1 MATTVQHRR
10 RILFVDDDPRFLE
23 MIERV
28 MSVWSKGSWE
38 IHLAQNTG
46 KALSLIQEHPINLVV
61 IDVQMPVVDGL
72 QFLTLIN
79 RKYPNLQKVVLTG
92 YANDNY
98 RAACL
103 SNGAELFLEK
113 PANIEGL
120 ESVFTT
126 LNELIKW
133 HPEEGFRGV
142 LRRVNLQEV
151 LQMECLSRN
160 SSILEVAAGNEIGEI
175 FVKDGVILH
184 AVAGKQKGEP
194 AFNYLLALK
203 GGEFRLKSFEEP
215 IEQTI
220 TGSWEFLLMEAA
232 RMRDEVRQD
241 APTEDAGRVSAT
253 IHPELAAV
261 APPSSRRADASRTEQ
276 GMADTV
282 ETEAESDLAGVSS
295 PATETERLTRAAPVP
310 TVAAAEIDIFPTSID
325 EVLVCS
331 AHGDVLYEWQC
342 RNSELWINL
351 LEFVSQKSRQLC
363 QGLALGKF
371 DRLEIQGP
379 NSRLVAQITSS
390 RGVVVRSSKTAP
402 DLAPTRAA

>member
-46 KALSLIQEHPINLVV
+46 KALSIIQEQPINLVA

-72 QFLTLIN
+72 QFLTLLS

-113 PANIEGL
+113 PTNIEGL
-120 ESVFTT
+120 ESVFAT
-126 LNELIKW
+126 LNEIIKW
-133 HPEEGFRGV
+133 QPEEGFRGV
-142 LRRVNLQEV
+142 LRRVGLQEV

-160 SSILEVAAGNEIGEI
+160 SSLLEISAGNEQGAI
-175 FVKDGVILH
+175 FIKDGAIIH
-184 AVAGKQKGEP
+184 AMSGKRKGEP

-215 IEQTI
+215 PEQTI

-232 RMRDEVRQD
+232 RMRDEGGQQ
-241 APTEDAGRVSAT
+241 APAEDTDLAESHLHAEPTNVTPTPIDVAGASPAE
-253 IHPELAAV
+253 PLAADEAVMDRGGVPSPSGDTTRLMMRV
-261 APPSSRRADASRTEQ
+261 APYPAATAD
-276 GMADTV
+276 
-282 ETEAESDLAGVSS
+282 
-295 PATETERLTRAAPVP
+295 
-310 TVAAAEIDIFPTSID
+310 EIDMFPTSID

-331 AHGDVLYEWQC
+331 AQGDVLYEWQC
-342 RNSELWINL
+342 RNSELWINF
-351 LEFVSQKSRQLC
+351 LEFASQKSRQLG

-371 DRLEIQGP
+371 DRLEILGP
-379 NSRLVAQITSS
+379 NSRIVAQIGSS
-390 RGVVVRSSKTAP
+390 RGIIVRSSKAAP
-402 DLAPTRAA
+402 NLVR

>member
-28 MSVWSKGSWE
+28 MSVWSKGSWQ

-142 LRRVNLQEV
+142 LRRVGLQEV

-175 FVKDGVILH
+175 FVREGAIIH
-184 AVAGKQKGEP
+184 AVAGKQKGEA
-194 AFNYLLALK
+194 AFNDLLALK
-203 GGEFRLKSFEEP
+203 GGEFRLKPFEEP
-215 IEQTI
+215 PEETI

-232 RMRDEVRQD
+232 RMRDEVSRD
-241 APTEDAGRVSAT
+241 APKEDAGRVSAT
-253 IHPELAAV
+253 IHPELAAMS
-261 APPSSRRADASRTEQ
+261 PPLSRSADSSPAEQ
-276 GMADTV
+276 GMAHTG
-282 ETEAESDLAGVSS
+282 EAEAETDPAGDS
-295 PATETERLTRAAPVP
+295 ATSMETARLTRAALIP
-310 TVAAAEIDIFPTSID
+310 TVAAAEIDIFPTRID
-325 EVLVCS
+325 EVMVCS
-331 AHGDVLYEWQC
+331 AQGDVLYEWQC
-342 RNSELWINL
+342 SNSELWINL

-371 DRLEIQGP
+371 GRLEVQGP
-379 NSRLVAQITSS
+379 NSRLIVQITSS
-390 RGVVVRSSKTAP
+390 RGVIVRSCKTAP

>member
-28 MSVWSKGSWE
+28 MGVWSKGSWQ
-38 IHLAQNTG
+38 IHLAENTG

-103 SNGAELFLEK
+103 GNGAELFLEK
-113 PANIEGL
+113 PASIEGL

-142 LRRVNLQEV
+142 LRKVNLQEV

-175 FVKDGVILH
+175 FIKDGVIIH

-194 AFNYLLALK
+194 AFNHLLALK
-203 GGEFRLKSFEEP
+203 GGEFRLKPFEEP
-215 IEQTI
+215 LEKSI

-232 RMRDEVRQD
+232 RLRDEVRQD
-241 APTEDAGRVSAT
+241 APPEDAGQVPVT
-253 IHPELAAV
+253 IDPETAAV
-261 APPSSRRADASRTEQ
+261 TPPRHADAFGVEQ

-282 ETEAESDLAGVSS
+282 EAEAETDVAGIVS
-295 PATETERLTRAAPVP
+295 PETGTARLTQAAVDP
-310 TVAAAEIDIFPTSID
+310 TVAASEIDIFPTSID

-342 RNSELWINL
+342 RNSELWISL
-351 LEFVSQKSRQLC
+351 LEFVSQKSRQLG

-379 NSRLVAQITSS
+379 NSRLVTQITSS
-390 RGVVVRSSKTAP
+390 RGVIVRSSKTAP
-402 DLAPTRAA
+402 DLAPTRAV